1 MLVAGCQS
9 TTTVDN
15 TTSTG
20 TTDTTTTT
28 TDTTTVATGTTTD
41 TTTPTTVNTTL
52 IDTIKTIKQ
61 EGYVKGNP
69 DARFTI
75 LEYSDIECPF
85 CKQHNANGTLN
96 KVLEKYPNDVN
107 IVFRHFPLS
116 FHPHAQKSAEAS
128 ECAAELA
135 GGAETFYKFLDMA
148 FALSDLSEVNL
159 ISAAK
164 GMGAD
169 ETKFKDCLSSGKY
182 TTKVMNQQT
191 EGATL
196 FGVNGT
202 PGNVIFD
209 NQSGKFTLVAGA
221 YPFEKFDQEIQNLM
235 K

>member
-1 MLVAGCQS
+1 MVAGCQGTPVVD
-9 TTTVDN
+9 TTT
-15 TTSTG
+15 TTG

-28 TDTTTVATGTTTD
+28 TTDTTTTTVTGTAD
-41 TTTPTTVNTTL
+41 TTTPTAVNTTL
-52 IDTIKTIKQ
+52 IDQVKTIKE

-75 LEYSDIECPF
+75 IEYSDIECPF
-85 CKQHNANGTLN
+85 CKQHNANGTLQ
-96 KVLEKYPNDVN
+96 KVLTTYPNDVN
-107 IVFRHFPLS
+107 MIFRHFPLS
-116 FHPHAQKSAEAS
+116 FHPHAQKAAEAA
-128 ECAAELA
+128 ECVAELA

-148 FALSDLSEVNL
+148 FALSDLGEVNL

-169 ETKFKDCLSSGKY
+169 ETKFKDCLTSGKFA
-182 TTKVMNQQT
+182 TKVMNQQT

-209 NQSGKFTLVAGA
+209 NQSGKFVLVAGA
-221 YPFEKFDQEIQNLM
+221 YPFDKFDQEIKAMM